1 MLPLCCLPCPL
12 QQVAIIRQVEVDI
25 TNEIDQQKGNHKEER
40 SKLKLWS
47 GKAKE
52 VAQLLQQRDGECEHS
67 SAQGEGGQWC
77 FAVGWCQTARDS
89 QRQAEETGREGWH
102 PG

>member
-1 MLPLCCLPCPL
+1 
-12 QQVAIIRQVEVDI
+12 VAIIRQVEVDI

-52 VAQLLQQRDGECEHS
+52 VAQLIQQRDGEREHS
-67 SAQGEGGQWC
+67 STEGGKSSGAC
-77 FAVGWCQTARDS
+77 CVVVPDS
-89 QRQAEETGREGWH
+89 QESTQAEEAGQVGEAGVCWC
-102 PG
+102 